1 VSGAGAAALPGGP
14 PKPKKRRLLRYAL
27 WAVLGPLIL
36 LIAWESFTVLRAR
49 LRTPEALAAMRQ
61 GPLRLQDLPPHR
73 IEMLLKVEDPG
84 FFSHHGVDFST
95 PGAGM
100 TSIPQA
106 LVKVFYFDD
115 FEPGFAKL
123 EQSLIARFV
132 LDPALSKGEQL
143 EAFLNHARLGT
154 LEGRTVSGFADAA
167 TAYYGRPLDRLNDH
181 EFLSLVA
188 MLMAPNALDPRRHP
202 AANAERVRR
211 IEAMLAGRCAP
222 QGLRDNSYP
231 ACAGL

>member
-1 VSGAGAAALPGGP
+1 MSAGAAAWPGGP
-14 PKPKKRRLLRYAL
+14 PKPKKRLRRYAL
-27 WAVLGPLIL
+27 RAVLGLLVL
-36 LIAWESFTVLRAR
+36 LIVWESLALWRAKA
-49 LRTPEALAAMRQ
+49 RTPEAIAAMRR
-61 GPLRLQDLPPHR
+61 GPLRLQDLPPQR

-106 LVKVFYFDD
+106 LVKIFYFDH

-132 LDPALSKGEQL
+132 LDPAMSKGEQL
-143 EAFLNHARLGT
+143 EAFLNHTRFGT
-154 LEGRTVSGFADAA
+154 LDGRAVTGFADAA
-167 TAYYGRPLDRLNDH
+167 TAFYGRPLDRLNDR

-202 AANAERVRR
+202 EANAERVRR
-211 IEAMLAGRCAP
+211 IEALLAGRCAP
-222 QGLRDNSYP
+222 QGLSDNSYP